1 VSGHLCPER
10 LLLPEAL
17 SGRLEPSEE
26 KRVMAHLQTCAS
38 CQDVAADIE
47 ISLISLAV
55 LRDEH
60 AVPLR
65 GSEVADDDAGAEP
78 PERLGAPTGLTTAWP
93 PAALA
98 QAPGPAA
105 TPAPGPAPAPAP
117 EPVLVPLRR
126 RLPTYVAA
134 AAAAVVIAA
143 GGLFVGHNLLPPRD
157 RPDFGPAVAL
167 SPPAGAIDTGAR
179 GTVAVASEGN
189 ALAVRL
195 DATSL
200 PTTGWYECVWVAGGQ
215 SRSAGSF
222 RAANGVVKNV
232 QLRVA
237 QPQDSAGWDLQL
249 VHHQGDTSEVVLEG
263 DVTYH

>member
-1 VSGHLCPER
+1 VSGHPCPER

-26 KRVMAHLQTCAS
+26 KRVMAHLQTCS
-38 CQDVAADIE
+38 TCQDVAADIE
-47 ISLISLAV
+47 VALISLAV
-55 LRDEH
+55 LRDEQ
-60 AVPLR
+60 AVPL
-65 GSEVADDDAGAEP
+65 
-78 PERLGAPTGLTTAWP
+78 APAS
-93 PAALA
+93 A
-98 QAPGPAA
+98 
-105 TPAPGPAPAPAP
+105 PAPGPV
-117 EPVLVPLRR
+117 VLTQRR
-126 RLPTYVAA
+126 RLPAYAAA
-134 AAAAVVIAA
+134 AAAAVVFAA
-143 GGLFVGHNLLPPRD
+143 GGLFVGHNVLPPRD

-167 SPPAGAIDTGAR
+167 APPPGATDTGAR

-263 DVTYH
+263 DVTYG

>member
-1 VSGHLCPER
+1 MSGHPCPER

-47 ISLISLAV
+47 VSLISLAV

-65 GSEVADDDAGAEP
+65 ASGVADDGGDELS
-78 PERLGAPTGLTTAWP
+78 ERLGSSGLTTAWP

-98 QAPGPAA
+98 PAPAPDPAPA
-105 TPAPGPAPAPAP
+105 PTPGPAPGPA
-117 EPVLVPLRR
+117 VLPLRR

-200 PTTGWYECVWVAGGQ
+200 PTTGWYECLWVAGGQ